1 LIEGKKNEKSRGTE
15 KNNLLF
21 AFLGANFTHPLFRK
35 LTGQFP
41 YDVPTYTIYD
51 EDDKRIGKKIKKLI
65 EKNDKS
71 FIVILRGNDA
81 ELDDVLF
88 VPFFE
93 TD

>member
-1 LIEGKKNEKSRGTE
+1 MKSLEELR

-21 AFLGANFTHPLFRK
+21 AFLGANFVQPLFRK
-35 LTGQFP
+35 LSAQFP
-41 YDVPTYTIYD
+41 YNVPTYTIYD
-51 EDDKRIGKKIKKLI
+51 EDDKRIGKKIKRLI

-71 FIVILRGNDA
+71 FIVILRDKDA
-81 ELDDVLF
+81 ELDEVLF